1 MFNKHQGPEERL
13 SAWRNVRQGSYDTVE
28 QVLEEFASIKIVP
41 RYIDYFTPRDWPN
54 VFDIVKE
61 GYFCQSGITLIMT
74 ATLVHKGF
82 ISTEDLTFAVISN
95 HINGNDGLVLIHQ
108 NSAYNFLPGKIITLE
123 EVKENSTQFGSH
135 TIAVNQL
142 FC

>member
-13 SAWRNVRQGSYDTVE
+13 SAWRSVRQSSHDKVE
-28 QVLEEFASIKIVP
+28 QVLEEFAPIKIVP
-41 RYIDYFTPRDWPN
+41 RYIVYFTPRDWPN

-61 GYFCQSGITLIMT
+61 GYFCQSGVTLIMT

-82 ISTEDLTFAVISN
+82 ISEDHLNFAVISN

-108 NSAYNFLPGKIITLE
+108 NSAYNFLPGKITTLK

-135 TIAVNQL
+135 TIAVNEL
-142 FC
+142 FS